1 MHPLDDTLE
10 VRVQTVHEDT
20 NKVVKDTLL
29 SLQKVLFDLEIT
41 FAQAAQ
47 RNGTTMKLSD
57 FWPF

>member
-1 MHPLDDTLE
+1 VHPLDDTLE

-41 FAQAAQ
+41 FAKDAQ
-47 RNGTTMKLSD
+47 QNYHEIE
-57 FWPF
+57 